1 MTMLD
6 PPAVHDHDQA
16 DSRGAETPTATTDS
30 ATGAALDAAPPD
42 PRWVRPAVAVLLALT
57 GVLYMW
63 SLGSLGWANDYYSA
77 AVQAGSKSW
86 KAFFFGSSDS
96 ANFIT
101 VDKPPASLWVMELSA
116 RVFGVNSWSILVP
129 QALEGVAA
137 VGLLYLTVKRWF
149 GAAAGLVAGAVMA
162 TTPVAALMFR
172 YNNPDALMVLLMVAA
187 AYAVT
192 RAIESGATKWLVWA
206 GVFLGFAFLAKM
218 LQAFTVLPTFA
229 LAYLIAGPPKLA
241 RRLWQLTLAGAA
253 LVASIAWWVAVV
265 ELWPADS
272 RPYIGGSTDN
282 SVLDLVFGYNGF
294 GRLTGNE
301 TGAVVGG
308 GPRPGAWG
316 PTGWTR
322 MFNEAWGGQASWL
335 IPAALAFAVLGLV
348 LAGRTARTDR
358 LRAAMIVWGGWL
370 FVTAATFSLGEGII
384 HEYYA
389 IALAPGIGALVGIGG
404 TMLWTLRGLWWARA
418 FGAAVTA
425 VTAWWAYTLLDR
437 TPDWQPWVQWAVLV
451 AAAAAVVAMLAGRHT
466 MGVALAAA
474 AVAALLGPLAFSLE
488 TVARA
493 DEVAGAIPLAG
504 PSGQS
509 RPGPGGRPAGVA
521 RPDGQAGQQGSG
533 QLPRPGGQLPGGQ
546 IPGGQIPGGQIP
558 GGQIPG
564 GQIPGGQGPG
574 GQGTGGQI
582 PGGQIPGGQVPS
594 GQANPGNQGGGGS
607 LLDAGTPSDEVVQF
621 LEDGKDGFTWAL
633 ATIGANRAAGYQL
646 ATDDPV
652 MAIGGFN
659 GTDQWPTLEKFQQ
672 MVADGLVHYFLPGGG
687 PGVGGT
693 PRQGGS
699 TQPGATGQGT
709 TIGAGAAT
717 GTAPAGNDP
726 NTSGQITTWVT
737 ENFATVTVGGTTFY
751 DLTQPL
757 P

>member
-1 MTMLD
+1 MLD
-6 PPAVHDHDQA
+6 STAAYAHDQREAPA
-16 DSRGAETPTATTDS
+16 DDS
-30 ATGAALDAAPPD
+30 HAPAAANAALDAAPPD
-42 PRWVRPAVAVLLALT
+42 PRWVRPAVAVLLTLT

-77 AVQAGSKSW
+77 AVQAGTKSW

-101 VDKPPASLWVMELSA
+101 VDKPPASLWVMEISA
-116 RVFGVNSWSILVP
+116 RIFGVNSWSILVP

-206 GVFLGFAFLAKM
+206 GVFLGFGFLTKM

-229 LAYLIAGPPKLA
+229 LAYLVAGPPRLA
-241 RRLWQLTLAGAA
+241 RRLWQLTLAGVA
-253 LVASIAWWVAVV
+253 LVASIAWWVAIV

-316 PTGWTR
+316 ETGWTR
-322 MFNEAWGGQASWL
+322 MFNDAWGGQASWL

-389 IALAPGIGALVGIGG
+389 IALAPGLGALVGIGA

-425 VTAWWAYTLLDR
+425 VSAWWAYTLLDR
-437 TPDWQPWVQWAVLV
+437 TPDWQPWLRWTVLI
-451 AAAAAVVAMLAGRHT
+451 AAAVAVVAMLAAGRRT

-474 AVAALLGPLAFSLE
+474 AVVGMVGPVAFSIE

-493 DEVAGAIPLAG
+493 DEVTGAIPLAG

-521 RPDGQAGQQGSG
+521 RPDGQAGQQGGG
-533 QLPRPGGQLPGGQ
+533 QLPRPGGQIPSRQQDGGQPGGQIPTPGQLPGGQIPGGQLPGGQLPGGQLPGGQ

-558 GGQIPG
+558 GGQGNQG
-564 GQIPGGQGPG
+564 G
-574 GQGTGGQI
+574 
-582 PGGQIPGGQVPS
+582 
-594 GQANPGNQGGGGS
+594 QGGGGS

-621 LEDGKDGFTWAL
+621 LEDGKEGFTWAL

-659 GTDQWPTLEKFQQ
+659 GTDQWPTLEKFQE

-687 PGVGGT
+687 PGAGGT
-693 PRQGGS
+693 ARQGATTPPG
-699 TQPGATGQGT
+699 GATGP
-709 TIGAGAAT
+709 GAAT
-717 GTAPAGNDP
+717 GAAPAGSDP
-726 NTSGQITTWVT
+726 RASGQITTWVT

-757 P
+757 DG

>member
-1 MTMLD
+1 
-6 PPAVHDHDQA
+6 
-16 DSRGAETPTATTDS
+16 
-30 ATGAALDAAPPD
+30 
-42 PRWVRPAVAVLLALT
+42 
-57 GVLYMW
+57 
-63 SLGSLGWANDYYSA
+63 
-77 AVQAGSKSW
+77 
-86 KAFFFGSSDS
+86 
-96 ANFIT
+96 
-101 VDKPPASLWVMELSA
+101 
-116 RVFGVNSWSILVP
+116 
-129 QALEGVAA
+129 
-137 VGLLYLTVKRWF
+137 
-149 GAAAGLVAGAVMA
+149 
-162 TTPVAALMFR
+162 
-172 YNNPDALMVLLMVAA
+172 
-187 AYAVT
+187 
-192 RAIESGATKWLVWA
+192 
-206 GVFLGFAFLAKM
+206 
-218 LQAFTVLPTFA
+218 
-229 LAYLIAGPPKLA
+229 
-241 RRLWQLTLAGAA
+241 
-253 LVASIAWWVAVV
+253 
-265 ELWPADS
+265 
-272 RPYIGGSTDN
+272 
-282 SVLDLVFGYNGF
+282 
-294 GRLTGNE
+294 
-301 TGAVVGG
+301 
-308 GPRPGAWG
+308 
-316 PTGWTR
+316 
-322 MFNEAWGGQASWL
+322 
-335 IPAALAFAVLGLV
+335 
-348 LAGRTARTDR
+348 
-358 LRAAMIVWGGWL
+358 
-370 FVTAATFSLGEGII
+370 
-384 HEYYA
+384 
-389 IALAPGIGALVGIGG
+389 
-404 TMLWTLRGLWWARA
+404 
-418 FGAAVTA
+418 
-425 VTAWWAYTLLDR
+425 
-437 TPDWQPWVQWAVLV
+437 VLV

-558 GGQIPG
+558 
-564 GQIPGGQGPG
+564 
-574 GQGTGGQI
+574 GGQI